1 MGTEEEIDTKESAG
15 MEKGVDVGNYSDIE
29 NDVDTKEEDNEKK
42 GTDTGKK
49 KVLKLKPLKNRVT
62 LLHISHEIKGEEKL
76 EKMKNCMIERDNSL
90 TAEDL
95 SELTSLKLISLME
108 DKKMISIKKCTFLK
122 TSLMKLILRT

>member
-1 MGTEEEIDTKESAG
+1 

-108 DKKMISIKKCTFLK
+108 DRKMISIKKCTFLK